1 MMTTLE
7 KIKRL
12 EQYLAV
18 DHTSFDPVL
27 DMTIE
32 KLMRRE
38 LKRVLDLKARLSE
51 QIAEFE
57 NRYSLRSVQFYPKYE
72 RGELGDDLDFMEW
85 AATLEMVANL
95 NQQVT
100 LLEIEPVQ

>member
-1 MMTTLE
+1 MTTLE

-12 EQYLAV
+12 EQYLAG
-18 DHTSFDPVL
+18 DSTLFDPVL

-32 KLMRRE
+32 KLIRRE
-38 LKRVLDLKARLSE
+38 LNRLLDLKRRLND
-51 QIAEFE
+51 QIGKFE
-57 NRYSLRSVQFYPKYE
+57 HQYSLKSIQFYPKYE

-85 AATLEMVANL
+85 AATLEMITNL
-95 NQQVT
+95 NQQVA